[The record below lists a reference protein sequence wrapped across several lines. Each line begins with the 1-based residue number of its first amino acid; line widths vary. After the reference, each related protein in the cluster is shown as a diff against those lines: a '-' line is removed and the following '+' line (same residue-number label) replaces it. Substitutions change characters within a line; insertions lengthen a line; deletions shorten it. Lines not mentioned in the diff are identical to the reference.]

1 MIWQIHCTTHMKHS
15 QENYTDMYD
24 MQTSEFNLTEHLKRY
39 VNYTEVIIFPDG
51 HIEYAIP
58 SHQEKLISI
67 LCNTEHKSRQQ
78 VIDETPPEYYFDWL
92 NYLLNKTGCISVW
105 FDFIIT
111 PKQMT
116 DAQNDTII
124 NLIQS
129 GAVRLDK
136 NKNEPSI
143 YLKYSKYARK

>member
-1 MIWQIHCTTHMKHS
+1 MIWQIRYTTHMKHS
-15 QENYTDMYD
+15 QENYTSMYD

-39 VNYTEVIIFPDG
+39 TNYTEVVVFPDG
-51 HIEYAIP
+51 HIEYAMP

-67 LCNTEHKSRQQ
+67 LCSIEHKSRQQ
-78 VIDETPPEYYFDWL
+78 VIDETPPEYYFDWF
-92 NYLLNKTGCISVW
+92 NYLLSKTGCISVW

-111 PKQMT
+111 PKQIT

-129 GAVRLDK
+129 GAIRLHR

>member
-1 MIWQIHCTTHMKHS
+1 MKHS

-39 VNYTEVIIFPDG
+39 VNYTEVVIFPDG
-51 HIEYAIP
+51 HIEYAMP

-67 LCNTEHKSRQQ
+67 LCSMEHKSRQQ
-78 VIDETPPEYYFDWL
+78 VIDETPSEYYFDWL
-92 NYLLNKTGCISVW
+92 NYLLNKTRCISVW

-111 PKQMT
+111 SKQMT

-143 YLKYSKYARK
+143 YLKYSKYVRK

>member
-1 MIWQIHCTTHMKHS
+1 MKHS
-15 QENYTDMYD
+15 QENYTNMYD

-39 VNYTEVIIFPDG
+39 VNYTEVVIFPDG

-67 LCNTEHKSRQQ
+67 LCNIEHKSRQQ

-105 FDFIIT
+105 FDFIII

-124 NLIQS
+124 NLIQA
-129 GAVRLDK
+129 GAVKLHK